1 MPQFPHLK
9 FAGNLV
15 GKARFYGGGS
25 ESAKTKHNKIERKKH
40 SESLFENTS
49 KLNQD
54 WDNHIAEREALNLAP
69 LNEDIEPIF
78 LQINPSLLSQAEFNL
93 ESFGIEIISEEDD
106 GFIVGASLDKLRSLE
121 EKIKGFAEKEGG
133 TGKIADLWKIIDGNR
148 SEWKPQHVLS
158 PALLE
163 KWKTIEDTQVYKVEV
178 AIAFDK
184 PIGKEPDRSKRGGER
199 RLEKYRQQQI
209 EREELLMQ
217 RQTNFEEFVNFY
229 KGEFKSGFIDLE
241 DSFGCQISINGKG
254 LKDLVVNYPYV
265 FEVNEVD
272 EIGGTDDIESDTTDF
287 QFEVIPPEE
296 NSTEVGIIDSG
307 IMENHKFLEKAIK
320 PENSKSYVIHDTST
334 ADLVSHGGHGT
345 KVAGAVLYPQGLSVI
360 KDTYQLPCFVRNIR
374 ILNKDNKLEES
385 QYPAE
390 LMQKI
395 VEENLDCRIFNL
407 SINSNAPFRK
417 KHMSS
422 WAAMLDKL
430 IHENDILFIV
440 STGNVSF
447 QDIRRYIQTGKTY
460 PDYLSFPYCKIANP
474 AQSSYSLVVG
484 SVNDISFEDD
494 YWQSLGNK
502 DDIAAYSKTGTGI
515 WGHIKPDVVEYGG
528 GMKASKSKLPNVKEI
543 GIELVRS
550 TLDGGRAVNKES
562 VGTSYATPKVT
573 HIAAILQNLYGDE
586 NINLIRA
593 LIVQGAR
600 LPGNH
605 FLNPTK
611 EAIEHFGYGIPSLE
625 RVTKNTERRVTFYN
639 TNKIIAEE
647 GQIYTLKIPEELRN
661 PGEEYDILIE
671 VTLAYTAKNRRTR
684 QRTKSYLSTWLDW
697 ESSKLE
703 ETQEDFK
710 NRMLREL
717 DGKELENNSDSD
729 GVIQWKIRERS
740 DWGEV
745 KDINRNNSSV
755 QKDWVI
761 LKSYQLPEEIG
772 FAVKGHKGWD
782 LNKNPTPYALTVSIE
797 VLGEDI
803 PIYESI
809 RIENEIE
816 IEV

>member
-1 MPQFPHLK
+1 MPKFPHLK

-15 GKARFYGGGS
+15 GKARFGPGGT
-25 ESAKTKHNKIERKKH
+25 EAAQTKENKRRRKTH
-40 SESLFENTS
+40 SKNLLQNTS

-54 WDNHIAEREALNLAP
+54 WDNHFADRDALGLAP

-78 LQINPSLLSQAEFNL
+78 LQINPSLLSQAAFNL

-121 EKIKGFAEKEGG
+121 EKIKGFSDKVYG
-133 TGKIADLWKIIDGNR
+133 TGKIADLWKIIDGDR
-148 SEWKPQHVLS
+148 SEWKPKHVLS
-158 PALLE
+158 PELYE
-163 KWKTIEDTQVYKVEV
+163 NWKNIEDTEIYEVEV

-184 PIGKEPDRSKRGGER
+184 PIGKEPDSTKQRGEQ
-199 RLEKYRQQQI
+199 RLEKYRQKQI
-209 EREELLMQ
+209 ERDESLMQ
-217 RQTNFEEFVNFY
+217 RQTEFEEFVKFY
-229 KGEFKSGFIDLE
+229 NGEFKSGFIDLE

-272 EIGGTDDIESDTTDF
+272 KIGGTDDLESDTTDF
-287 QFEVIPPEE
+287 ELEIIPPEE
-296 NSTEVGIIDSG
+296 NSTEVAIIDSG
-307 IMENHKFLEKAIK
+307 IMESHKLLEKAIK
-320 PENSKSYVIHDTST
+320 PENSKSYITYDAST
-334 ADLVSHGGHGT
+334 ADEVSHGGHGT
-345 KVAGAVLYPQGLSVI
+345 KVAGAVLYPRGLSEI
-360 KDTYQLPCFVRNIR
+360 KNSYQLPCFVRNIR
-374 ILNKDNKLEES
+374 ILNKHNKLEQS

-407 SINSNAPFRK
+407 SINSEAPFRK

-430 IHENDILFIV
+430 IHEQDILFIV
-440 STGNVSF
+440 STGNISR
-447 QDIRRYIQTGKTY
+447 QDIRHYLQTEKTY
-460 PDYLSFPYCKIANP
+460 PDYLSFPNCKIANP

-484 SVNDISFEDD
+484 SVNDVPFEDE
-494 YWQSLGNK
+494 YWKSMGGK

-528 GMKASKSKLPNVKEI
+528 GMKISKSKLPTVKEI

-562 VGTSYATPKVT
+562 AGTSFATPKVT
-573 HIAAILQNLYGDE
+573 HIAAILQNLYGEE

-600 LPGNH
+600 LPGDY

-611 EAIEHFGYGIPSLE
+611 EAMEHFGYGIPSLE
-625 RVTKNTERRVTFYN
+625 RVTKNTEQRITFYN
-639 TNKIIAEE
+639 TNKITADE
-647 GQIYTLKIPEELRN
+647 GQIYTLKIPDELRS
-661 PGEEYDILIE
+661 PGDEYDILIE

-684 QRTKSYLSTWLDW
+684 QRTKSYLATWLDW
-697 ESSKLE
+697 RSSKLE
-703 ETQEDFK
+703 DTQEDFK
-710 NRMLREL
+710 NRMLKEL
-717 DGKELENNSDSD
+717 DGEELEDTSDSD
-729 GVIQWKIRERS
+729 GVIQWMIRERNN
-740 DWGEV
+740 WGEV
-745 KDINRNNSSV
+745 KGINRNNSSV

-761 LKSYQLPEEIG
+761 LKSHLLPEEIS
-772 FAVKGHKGWD
+772 FAVRGHKGWD
-782 LNKNPTPYALTVSIE
+782 VNQNPIPYALTVSIE

-809 RIENEIE
+809 RIENEV
-816 IEV
+816 EVEV